1 MRRNEPVNRLMTE
14 AVLTVGVEE
23 PAGEVL
29 RFFRE
34 YPVHHL
40 PVVDDRRVIGLLS
53 VADLLK
59 LRAMLPKS
67 VVSVEDYLNEKM
79 KVRDLVSRPAITI
92 AQRETVEQ
100 AAELMARHAIH
111 SLPVVDSEG
120 HLVGILTTTDIISA
134 MFDAP
139 PARADIVSD
148 TRSPS
153 VRMTREQFGRA
164 VALATEAVNE
174 SRDPDGLAA
183 ALVYAQNRIA
193 LLEVAVGLGAR
204 YLGSGQNVELHM
216 ALGKAIDEVRAAEVS
231 EHTDVP
237 IAGLGAA

>member
-1 MRRNEPVNRLMTE
+1 MRRNEPVNRVMTE
-14 AVLTVGVEE
+14 AVLSVGVEE

-53 VADLLK
+53 AADLLK

-67 VVSVEDYLNEKM
+67 VVSAENYLNKKM

-100 AAELMARHAIH
+100 AAELMASHAIH
-111 SLPVVDSEG
+111 SLPVVNSEG

-148 TRSPS
+148 TRPRGT
-153 VRMTREQFGRA
+153 RMTGEQFRRA
-164 VALATEAVNE
+164 VALANEAVDE
-174 SRDPDGLAA
+174 GRDPDGLAA

-193 LLEVAVGLGAR
+193 LLEVVVGLGAR
-204 YLGSGQNVELHM
+204 YLGSGQDVELHM
-216 ALGKAIDEVRAAEVS
+216 ALGKAIEEARATDA
-231 EHTDVP
+231 EHTEVP